1 MIKIRKM
8 QHRDIPCGTALCRMV
23 NWNQLDADWQR
34 LIDLEPGGGVFIAEE
49 DGVLC
54 GTASAISYGSDMAWI
69 GMILVHPEFRGRGI
83 AAQLMTACISYL
95 KEKQVRS
102 IKLDATD
109 MGRPVYLKLGF
120 KDEEPIIRYVNENPE
135 IACRSSE
142 HITEVLD
149 WSEIAN
155 LDKAAFGADRS
166 ALLKNLSAN
175 GPAVQYSKSGT
186 SDFGFGFAR
195 AGFHAD
201 FIGPVVATS
210 ALAAREIIQE
220 LLARL
225 SGKPVMIDILP
236 ANKHADEL
244 AKSYGFE
251 PSRVLTRMYLGE
263 PRKGKTG
270 FVFGAAG
277 FELG

>member
-1 MIKIRKM
+1 MIKLRKM
-8 QHRDIPCGTALCRMV
+8 QPCDIPHGTDLCRMV

-34 LIDLEPGGGVFIAEE
+34 LIDLEPEGVFAAEE

-54 GTASAISYGSDMAWI
+54 GTASAVSYGPDMAWI

-83 AAQLMTACISYL
+83 AAQLMTMCISYL
-95 KEKQVRS
+95 KQKQVRS

-120 KDEEPIIRYVNENPE
+120 KDEEPVIRYINENQEP
-135 IACRSSE
+135 AARASE

-149 WSEIAN
+149 WSEIAK
-155 LDKAAFGADRS
+155 LDNAAFGADRI
-166 ALLKNLSAN
+166 ALLKNLSVN

-195 AGFHAD
+195 AGFHAN

-210 ALAAREIIQE
+210 APAAREIMQS

-225 SGKPVMIDILP
+225 SGNPVLMDILP
-236 ANKHADEL
+236 SNKQADEL
-244 AKSYGFE
+244 AASCGFKS
-251 PSRVLTRMYLGE
+251 SRILTRMYLGAAQ
-263 PRKGKTG
+263 KGKTDL
-270 FVFGAAG
+270 VFSAAG
-277 FELG
+277 FEWG

>member
-8 QHRDIPCGTALCRMV
+8 QPRDIPYGTDVCRMV

-34 LIDLEPGGGVFIAEE
+34 LIDLEPEGVFIAEE

-54 GTASAISYGSDMAWI
+54 GTASTISYGHEMAWT

-83 AAQLMTACISYL
+83 AAQLMTTCISYL
-95 KEKQVRS
+95 KQKQVRS

-135 IACRSSE
+135 IAGRSSE

-155 LDKAAFGADRS
+155 LDNAAFGADRI
-166 ALLKNLSAN
+166 ALLKNLSVN

-195 AGFHAD
+195 AGFHAN
-201 FIGPVVATS
+201 FIGPVVATGTS
-210 ALAAREIIQE
+210 AAREIMQS
-220 LLARL
+220 LMTRL
-225 SGKPVMIDILP
+225 SNKPAMIDMLP
-236 ANKHADEL
+236 SNKQADEL
-244 AKSYGFE
+244 AASCGFKS
-251 PSRVLTRMYLGE
+251 SRVLTRMYLGE
-263 PRKGKTG
+263 ARKGKTDL
-270 FVFGAAG
+270 VFGAAG